1 MKITRVEPLV
11 LGTAWRNLT
20 IVVVHTDEGV
30 EGVGEVRMLNHTDAL
45 LGYLQE
51 AVPRHVVG
59 SDPFDVESLIQRM
72 SKADYA
78 RAGEIAMSAAAVVEI
93 ACWDIKGKALGQP
106 VYRLLGGAVHD
117 RLPAYA
123 NGWYQVDRTPGA
135 FHAAARQVIGRGY
148 QALKLDPFGDA
159 QGELTRGERI
169 LSIGLVE
176 AVRDA
181 IGADAEMM
189 IEMHGRFTPRTA
201 LSLARDLEAFNPAW
215 IEEPV
220 PPDDPGALAWLA
232 GRVEVPVAAG
242 ERIHVRGEFRELF
255 ERRAIDIV
263 QPDITMCGGLWESR
277 KIAAWAESYQVLVAP
292 HNVGGPISTA
302 AALHLAA
309 CTPNF
314 KIQENFNDFAEDYV
328 LDVARGNPVVAD
340 GYFALPAGPG
350 LGVTLDRSVIERNPR
365 RALYFDLHKEDWQL
379 RQARTAEQADAGGPD
394 ERGTQR

>member
-20 IVVVHTDEGV
+20 IVVVHTDDGI

-45 LGYLQE
+45 LGYLHE
-51 AVPRHVVG
+51 AVPRHVLG
-59 SDPFDVESLIQRM
+59 SDPFDVESLVQRM
-72 SKADYA
+72 SGADYA
-78 RAGEIAMSAAAVVEI
+78 RAGEIAMSATAAVEI

-148 QALKLDPFGDA
+148 RALKLDPFGDA
-159 QGELTRGERI
+159 RGEISRSERT
-169 LSIGLVE
+169 LSIALAV
-176 AVRDA
+176 AVREA

-201 LSLARDLEAFNPAW
+201 LSLARDLEPLRPAW

-220 PPDDPGALAWLA
+220 PPGDPGALAWVASRA
-232 GRVEVPVAAG
+232 GVPVAAG
-242 ERIHVRGEFRELF
+242 ERVHVRSEFRELF

-314 KIQENFNDFAEDYV
+314 TIQENFNDFSEDYV
-328 LDVARGNPVVAD
+328 LDVAPGNPAVA
-340 GYFALPAGPG
+340 GGHFALPAGPG
-350 LGVTLDRSVIERNPR
+350 LGVTLDRGVVAQHPR
-365 RALYFDLHKEDWQL
+365 RALFFDLHKAGWQL
-379 RQARTAEQADAGGPD
+379 RQAGTAEQADAGGPG
-394 ERGTQR
+394 EPGAHG